1 VEALY
6 TLAKGS
12 KDVTPRLSTVFICYC
27 VNAPADLLLTE
38 DARLFVTEQNP
49 NLFVAVEQLLITTL
63 ITQDFKRLSTE
74 QDPNLFIET
83 EQYVAP
89 SS

>member
-1 VEALY
+1 MSLHVSRLFLSVTALKRR
-6 TLAKGS
+6 TAGIF
-12 KDVTPRLSTVFICYC
+12 D
-27 VNAPADLLLTE
+27 APADLLLTE
-38 DARLFVTEQNP
+38 DARLFATEQNP

-83 EQYVAP
+83 EQYVVP